1 MTKRVK
7 DIIQKMRDEGLVD
20 TIHNI
25 LVDMKRENKI
35 TVDSEIP
42 ECFEEVAQKAGI
54 ESPSD
59 MKTDR
64 LRAFANVV
72 ESELEDI
79 FGLKVFAG
87 YFVTESFKPI
97 TKKKFNALLESV
109 VEGIYDQRYSYEE
122 DDDDDDDDY
131 NTNDYYIL
139 PEKIQKD
146 EPQKPYVLINERTN
160 VTVLS
165 DDRTM
170 KFTGYQRARRFCD
183 SGRGGNISY
192 CGSYWV
198 YKLIR
203 LSDRRIEQTGEVS
216 KKQEAL
222 KKLYSLPNFNKAKEE
237 LSR

>member
-7 DIIQKMRDEGLVD
+7 EIVQKMRDEGLVD

-25 LVDMKRENKI
+25 LVDMKKKKKI

-42 ECFEEVAQKAGI
+42 ECFGEVAQKAGI
-54 ESPSD
+54 ESPRD
-59 MKTDR
+59 MGTDR
-64 LRAFANVV
+64 LRAFINVV

-109 VEGIYDQRYSYEE
+109 VEGIYDRRYSDEE
-122 DDDDDDDDY
+122 DDDN

-146 EPQKPYVLINERTN
+146 EPQEPYVLINERTN
-160 VTVLS
+160 VTALS

-198 YKLIR
+198 YKIIR
-203 LSDRRIEQTGEVS
+203 LSDKRIEQTGEVNR
-216 KKQEAL
+216 KQEAL
-222 KKLYSLPNFNKAKEE
+222 EKLYSLPNFNKAKEE
-237 LSR
+237 LSK